1 MNALRDES
9 ICFSYRLANYQ
20 MGLRNSY
27 AQFGAVRKEGGDQ
40 ERATTS
46 CINHVQD
53 LVQTVS
59 NISYVK
65 HSMELLEGMIV
76 NSGTDDDLC

>member
-9 ICFSYRLANYQ
+9 ICFSYRSVNYQ

-27 AQFGAVRKEGGDQ
+27 AHFGAVRKEGGDQ

-46 CINHVQD
+46 GINHVQG

-59 NISYVK
+59 NICYVK
-65 HSMELLEGMIV
+65 HSTELLEG
-76 NSGTDDDLC
+76 